1 MKFNVR
7 MLLNF
12 YEVIIST
19 YLNDNPLYLEHM
31 SRMQSNELN
40 QSTQSLALIMLSTID
55 QVLLDQEEDK
65 MQGNEL

>member
-1 MKFNVR
+1 
-7 MLLNF
+7 
-12 YEVIIST
+12 
-19 YLNDNPLYLEHM
+19 M